1 MNHIEPDPKAAP
13 KKRLSQWLFNPF
25 KFIAGYQA
33 LLMGLAAI
41 LLTSLIGSLSNTH
54 FDGVL
59 DVHTGLRAPLWF
71 FVTEGLIDWIC
82 MVIPLFFF
90 GLIVSHS
97 SFRMRDVFGTQAL
110 ARWPYLISAIAF
122 ILFAYASGGED
133 LTAKFMESGFSVIAA
148 PALLLTLG
156 LAIIVTILTVIWMVA
171 LMYRAYC
178 VSCNIKGPKA
188 IATFIA
194 SLIGAEVLSKF
205 AILSLLVGS
214 KLKDL

>member
-1 MNHIEPDPKAAP
+1 MTEIKANNEAATS
-13 KKRLSQWLFNPF
+13 KRLSQWLFNPF
-25 KFIAGYQA
+25 KFIAGYQS

-71 FVTEGLIDWIC
+71 FVAEGLINW
-82 MVIPLFFF
+82 VSLTIPLFFF
-90 GLIVSHS
+90 GLIISRS
-97 SFRMRDVFGTQAL
+97 SFRAIDLLGTQAL
-110 ARWPYLISAIAF
+110 ARFPYLISAIAF
-122 ILFAYASGGED
+122 IPFAYASRGED
-133 LTAKFMESGFSVIAA
+133 LTAKFMESGFSAIAA

-188 IATFIA
+188 IITFIV
-194 SLIGAEVLSKF
+194 SVVGAEVLSKF
-205 AILSLLVGS
+205 AILSLADCVKVLP
-214 KLKDL
+214 